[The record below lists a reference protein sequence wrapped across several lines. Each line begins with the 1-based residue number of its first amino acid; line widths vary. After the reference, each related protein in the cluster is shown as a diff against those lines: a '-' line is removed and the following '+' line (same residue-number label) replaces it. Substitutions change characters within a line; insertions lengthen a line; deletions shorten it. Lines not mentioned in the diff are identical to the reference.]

1 MSRALHP
8 RNKEESIRVLLA
20 LIKEWGKTHNLMSR
34 TGIQQAHLHV
44 EDSLSIVKKIK
55 RQTIVDMGSGAGLP
69 GIPLAI
75 SLPKKTFYLVES
87 NKKKAAFLLHAIN
100 RLELKNTTV
109 VAERMESFSLQ
120 QEGVEIVSRA
130 FGGIDESIN
139 SAKSFLDKGSF
150 LKLMRTEKGEIGEK
164 FKKKYKIIS
173 SENIYSELRS
183 RKNVLVTIGAV

>member
-1 MSRALHP
+1 MSRAPHP

-44 EDSLSIVKKIK
+44 EDSLSIAKKIK
-55 RQTIVDMGSGAGLP
+55 KQIIVDMGSGAGFP

-100 RLELKNTTV
+100 RLDLKNTTV

-139 SAKSFLDKGSF
+139 SAKYFLDKGSF

>member
-1 MSRALHP
+1 MSRALHL
-8 RNKEESIRVLLA
+8 RNKEESIRELLA

-34 TGIQQAHLHV
+34 AGIQQAHLHV
-44 EDSLSIVKKIK
+44 EDSLSIAKKIK
-55 RQTIVDMGSGAGLP
+55 KQIIVDMGSGAGFP
-69 GIPLAI
+69 GVPLAI

-100 RLELKNTTV
+100 RLDLKNTTV

-139 SAKSFLDKGSF
+139 SAKNFLDKGSL

-183 RKNVLVTIGAV
+183 RKNVLVTIGVV